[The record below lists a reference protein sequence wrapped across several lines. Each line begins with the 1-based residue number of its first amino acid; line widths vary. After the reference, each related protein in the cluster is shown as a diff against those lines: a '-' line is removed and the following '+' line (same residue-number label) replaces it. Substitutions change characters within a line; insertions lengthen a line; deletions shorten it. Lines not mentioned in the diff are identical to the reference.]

1 MKQINDHRSLHEWY
15 DKKAATGHGL
25 REETA
30 YERRQ
35 RAQGRS
41 HKVTPK
47 NSPSYDRKAASK
59 YEGGK

>member
-15 DKKAATGHGL
+15 TSKQAEKHPL
-25 REETA
+25 REETS

-47 NSPSYDRKAASK
+47 NSPSYEKKAALK